1 MSENESETRPDWRTF
16 KPGKRYFF
24 MWEPRPN
31 VPPGT
36 ADYMVV
42 DAFGPDAERWG
53 YTYTESDYW
62 YARGVF
68 PETFSCVPAASPV
81 QSLEDRRGNGVA
93 AVQEMIPAL
102 QYITISDATQPG
114 GIWRSRAEQPFT
126 RDVEIERGLQD
137 GRLESHCYRVDTDPY
152 YRDPNENVVG
162 LELVFEKN
170 LGIAWTIWFAKRLPV
185 GQAPYLLGDSLVTFK
200 KVTGPGEL
208 TGHDFYAKIG
218 LAKAIS

>member
-1 MSENESETRPDWRTF
+1 MSDHEPRTKIDWRVF
-16 KPGKRYFF
+16 KPQRYEL
-24 MWEPRPN
+24 MWEPHPN
-31 VPPGT
+31 VEPGT
-36 ADYMVV
+36 AHYIVV
-42 DAFGPDAERWG
+42 DSFGAEAAKWG
-53 YTYTESDYW
+53 YAYTESDYW

-68 PETFSCVPAASPV
+68 PETFSCVPNRHYPGMHEE
-81 QSLEDRRGNGVA
+81 QWRGNGVLG
-93 AVQEMIPAL
+93 VRETYPAL
-102 QYITISDATQPG
+102 EYITISDATQPG

-137 GRLESHCYRVDTDPY
+137 GRLESHCYRVETDPY

-170 LGIAWTIWFAKRLPV
+170 LGIAWTIWFATRLPA

-200 KVTGPGEL
+200 KVSGPGEL
-208 TGHDFYAKIG
+208 AGHDFYAKIG